1 MGGWKSA
8 IELVPKIGKVM
19 GKAFGEGGTK
29 AVEQVAKISKAEMKQ
44 AKDLRKAEGAIK
56 SIGSPKINVSGVDI
70 SRFSYKNGKFW
81 DLKHANTSYSRK
93 EFAQLQSHYSN
104 LFKGGNKSG
113 YKAWERTI
121 PKSNFTP
128 KFNTLN
134 NESKI
139 IGHGSNTAETIAKQ
153 RWYQNVEN
161 WKKAGK
167 LGVDGMNKTGR
178 AIHGTAEFG
187 FRAARGAIKNS
198 KDLAILAGT
207 GWAAYNIYNGNGI
220 VKPILGAVGGTGAQ
234 QGGAVNIAEQ
244 LIAGEGAPQLH
255 DNLSGMVNGVVGEAG
270 DVYYRLKDGTIA
282 VADEAGNLYQGGKD
296 MITGAFNGNGMVN
309 DGNGYYS
316 DPTAQ
321 QYPSMAQMQMTNQ
334 QGGGSMN
341 ALMNGMNNAV
351 SQVSGGNVSKMNIAS
366 LLLSAYM
373 MFGRFGWMGKAA
385 SLLLGGMT
393 LHNINGKQAA
403 SQHQNQQQQ
412 QSRANVTEQIPLQTA
427 EMPVEEENTVV
438 RMRRLLLDTG
448 EQSPIKNH
456 R

>member
-8 IELVPKIGKVM
+8 IELMPKIGKVM

-438 RMRRLLLDTG
+438 RMRRL
-448 EQSPIKNH
+448 
-456 R
+456 

>member
-255 DNLSGMVNGVVGEAG
+255 DNLSGMVNGAVGEAG

-438 RMRRLLLDTG
+438 RMRRL
-448 EQSPIKNH
+448 
-456 R
+456 

>member
-56 SIGSPKINVSGVDI
+56 SIGRPKINVSGVDI

-341 ALMNGMNNAV
+341 ALMNAMNNAV

-438 RMRRLLLDTG
+438 RMRRL
-448 EQSPIKNH
+448 
-456 R
+456 

>member
-29 AVEQVAKISKAEMKQ
+29 AVEQVAIISKAEMKQ

-334 QGGGSMN
+334 QVGGSMN

-403 SQHQNQQQQ
+403 TQHQNQQQQ

-438 RMRRLLLDTG
+438 RMRRL
-448 EQSPIKNH
+448 
-456 R
+456 

>member
-139 IGHGSNTAETIAKQ
+139 IGHGSKVVGKEIHSLGSNTAETIAKQ

-220 VKPILGAVGGTGAQ
+220 VKPILGAVGGSGAQ

-296 MITGAFNGNGMVN
+296 MIAGAFNGNGMVN

-321 QYPSMAQMQMTNQ
+321 QYPTMSQMMG
-334 QGGGSMN
+334 QGNGVVNGVMG
-341 ALMNGMNNAV
+341 GMNNALNSV
-351 SQVSGGNVSKMNIAS
+351 TNGNVSKLDLAGLIT
-366 LLLSAYM
+366 SAYM
-373 MFGRFGWMGKAA
+373 MFGRFGWLGKAA

-393 LHNINGKQAA
+393 LKNINN
-403 SQHQNQQQQ
+403 HQQVQVSPQQSNQQVVGANAVKAAPSYQNTAALQ
-412 QSRANVTEQIPLQTA
+412 EDDDENVIVRSRGI
-427 EMPVEEENTVV
+427 
-438 RMRRLLLDTG
+438 
-448 EQSPIKNH
+448 
-456 R
+456 

>member
-438 RMRRLLLDTG
+438 RMRR
-448 EQSPIKNH
+448 Q
-456 R
+456 

>member
-113 YKAWERTI
+113 YKAWERTL

-438 RMRRLLLDTG
+438 RMRRL
-448 EQSPIKNH
+448 
-456 R
+456 

>member
-255 DNLSGMVNGVVGEAG
+255 DNLSGMVTGVVGEAG

-438 RMRRLLLDTG
+438 RMRRL
-448 EQSPIKNH
+448 
-456 R
+456 

>member
-178 AIHGTAEFG
+178 AIYGTAEFG

-438 RMRRLLLDTG
+438 RMRRL
-448 EQSPIKNH
+448 
-456 R
+456 

>member
-427 EMPVEEENTVV
+427 EIPVEEENTVV
-438 RMRRLLLDTG
+438 RMRRL
-448 EQSPIKNH
+448 
-456 R
+456 

>member
-8 IELVPKIGKVM
+8 IELMPKIGKVM

-134 NESKI
+134 NESKF

-438 RMRRLLLDTG
+438 RMRRL
-448 EQSPIKNH
+448 
-456 R
+456 

>member
-282 VADEAGNLYQGGKD
+282 VADEAVNLYQGGKD

-438 RMRRLLLDTG
+438 RMRRL
-448 EQSPIKNH
+448 
-456 R
+456 

>member
-81 DLKHANTSYSRK
+81 DLRHANTSYSRK

-438 RMRRLLLDTG
+438 RMRRL
-448 EQSPIKNH
+448 
-456 R
+456 

>member
-81 DLKHANTSYSRK
+81 DLKHANTSYS
-93 EFAQLQSHYSN
+93 S
-104 LFKGGNKSG
+104 GNKSG
-113 YKAWERTI
+113 YKVWESTI

-139 IGHGSNTAETIAKQ
+139 IGHGSKVVGKEIHSLGSNTAETIAKQ

-220 VKPILGAVGGTGAQ
+220 VKPILGAVGGSGAQ

-296 MITGAFNGNGMVN
+296 MIAGAFNGNGMVN

-321 QYPSMAQMQMTNQ
+321 QYPTMSQMIG
-334 QGGGSMN
+334 QGNGVVNGVMG
-341 ALMNGMNNAV
+341 GMNNALNSV
-351 SQVSGGNVSKMNIAS
+351 TNGNVSKLDLAGLIT
-366 LLLSAYM
+366 SAYM
-373 MFGRFGWMGKAA
+373 MFGRFGWLGKAA

-393 LHNINGKQAA
+393 LKNINN
-403 SQHQNQQQQ
+403 HQQVQVSPQQSNQQVVGANAVKAAPSYQNTAALQ
-412 QSRANVTEQIPLQTA
+412 EDDDENVIVRSRGI
-427 EMPVEEENTVV
+427 
-438 RMRRLLLDTG
+438 
-448 EQSPIKNH
+448 
-456 R
+456 

>member
-29 AVEQVAKISKAEMKQ
+29 AVEQVAKISKEEMKQ

-438 RMRRLLLDTG
+438 RMRRL
-448 EQSPIKNH
+448 
-456 R
+456 

>member
-19 GKAFGEGGTK
+19 GKPFGEGGTK

-438 RMRRLLLDTG
+438 RMRRL
-448 EQSPIKNH
+448 
-456 R
+456 

>member
-56 SIGSPKINVSGVDI
+56 SIGRPKINVSGVDI

-341 ALMNGMNNAV
+341 DLMNGMNNAV

-438 RMRRLLLDTG
+438 RMRRL
-448 EQSPIKNH
+448 
-456 R
+456 

>member
-341 ALMNGMNNAV
+341 ALMNGINNAV

-438 RMRRLLLDTG
+438 RMRRL
-448 EQSPIKNH
+448 
-456 R
+456 

>member
-412 QSRANVTEQIPLQTA
+412 QSRANVTEQIPFQTA

-438 RMRRLLLDTG
+438 RMRRL
-448 EQSPIKNH
+448 
-456 R
+456 

>member
-220 VKPILGAVGGTGAQ
+220 VKPVLGAVGGTGAQ

-438 RMRRLLLDTG
+438 RMRRL
-448 EQSPIKNH
+448 
-456 R
+456 

>member
-403 SQHQNQQQQ
+403 SQHKNQQQQ
-412 QSRANVTEQIPLQTA
+412 QSRVNVTEQIPLQTA

-438 RMRRLLLDTG
+438 RMRRL
-448 EQSPIKNH
+448 
-456 R
+456 

>member
-220 VKPILGAVGGTGAQ
+220 VKPVLGAVGGTGAQ

-255 DNLSGMVNGVVGEAG
+255 DNLSGMVTGVVSEAG

-438 RMRRLLLDTG
+438 RMRRL
-448 EQSPIKNH
+448 
-456 R
+456 

>member
-403 SQHQNQQQQ
+403 SQHKNQQQQ

-438 RMRRLLLDTG
+438 RMRRL
-448 EQSPIKNH
+448 
-456 R
+456 

>member
-187 FRAARGAIKNS
+187 FRAARGAIKSS

-438 RMRRLLLDTG
+438 RMRRL
-448 EQSPIKNH
+448 
-456 R
+456 

>member
-56 SIGSPKINVSGVDI
+56 SIGRPKINVSGVDI

-81 DLKHANTSYSRK
+81 DLKHANTFYSRK

-438 RMRRLLLDTG
+438 RMRRL
-448 EQSPIKNH
+448 
-456 R
+456 

>member
-56 SIGSPKINVSGVDI
+56 SIGSPKINVSGVEI

-438 RMRRLLLDTG
+438 RMRRL
-448 EQSPIKNH
+448 
-456 R
+456 

>member
-412 QSRANVTEQIPLQTA
+412 QSRANVTEHIPLQTA

-438 RMRRLLLDTG
+438 RMRRL
-448 EQSPIKNH
+448 
-456 R
+456 

>member
-255 DNLSGMVNGVVGEAG
+255 DNLSGMVTGVVGEAG

-282 VADEAGNLYQGGKD
+282 VAGEAGNLYQGGKD
-296 MITGAFNGNGMVN
+296 MIAGAFNGNGMVN

-438 RMRRLLLDTG
+438 RMRRL
-448 EQSPIKNH
+448 
-456 R
+456 

>member
-412 QSRANVTEQIPLQTA
+412 QSRANVTEQIPLDRKS
-427 EMPVEEENTVV
+427 VV
-438 RMRRLLLDTG
+438 
-448 EQSPIKNH
+448 
-456 R
+456 

>member
-255 DNLSGMVNGVVGEAG
+255 DNLSGMVNGVVGKAG

-438 RMRRLLLDTG
+438 RMRRL
-448 EQSPIKNH
+448 
-456 R
+456 

>member
-93 EFAQLQSHYSN
+93 EFAQLQSHYTN

-113 YKAWERTI
+113 YKVWESTI

-438 RMRRLLLDTG
+438 RMRRL
-448 EQSPIKNH
+448 
-456 R
+456 

>member
-220 VKPILGAVGGTGAQ
+220 VKPVLGAVGGTGAQ

-255 DNLSGMVNGVVGEAG
+255 DNLSGMVTGVVGEAG

-282 VADEAGNLYQGGKD
+282 VAGEAGNLYQGGKD
-296 MITGAFNGNGMVN
+296 MIAGAFNGNGMVN

-438 RMRRLLLDTG
+438 RMRRL
-448 EQSPIKNH
+448 
-456 R
+456 

>member
-220 VKPILGAVGGTGAQ
+220 VKPVLGAVGGTGAQ

-255 DNLSGMVNGVVGEAG
+255 DNLSGMVTGVVGEAG

-438 RMRRLLLDTG
+438 RMRRL
-448 EQSPIKNH
+448 
-456 R
+456 

>member
-113 YKAWERTI
+113 YKAERTI

-438 RMRRLLLDTG
+438 RMRRL
-448 EQSPIKNH
+448 
-456 R
+456 

>member
-44 AKDLRKAEGAIK
+44 AKDLRKAEGVIK

-438 RMRRLLLDTG
+438 RMRRL
-448 EQSPIKNH
+448 
-456 R
+456 

>member
-93 EFAQLQSHYSN
+93 EFAQLQSHYSK

-438 RMRRLLLDTG
+438 RMRRL
-448 EQSPIKNH
+448 
-456 R
+456 